1 MVHAGAAPRGQNAL
15 GMELHATHIKG
26 AVAQSH
32 NGTIGRQRSDFQT
45 RGQRV
50 AIDHPRMVTPH
61 DKRPGKSGKQTVVG
75 HDSAFGGN
83 TVVHF
88 RQLSQLPAEDFG
100 NGLVAET
107 HTEQRD
113 TPGGP
118 THHVEQAAGFARKSR
133 SGGEEHAVVVI
144 DRVEWYLIARNKMG
158 HGPALAHQLYEIVH
172 KGIVT
177 IHHQHVAR
185 RPTWM
190 LQPTLFG
197 RSTCR
202 FE

>member
-1 MVHAGAAPRGQNAL
+1 
-15 GMELHATHIKG
+15 
-26 AVAQSH
+26 
-32 NGTIGRQRSDFQT
+32 
-45 RGQRV
+45 
-50 AIDHPRMVTPH
+50 MVTPH
-61 DKRPGKSGKQTVVG
+61 NKRPGESGKQTVVG
-75 HDSAFGGN
+75 HNSAFGGD
-83 TVVHF
+83 TVIHF

-113 TPGGP
+113 APGCP
-118 THHVEQAAGFARKSR
+118 AHHVEQAAGFARQSR
-133 SGGEEHAVVVI
+133 TGGEKHTVVVI
-144 DRVEWYLIARNKMG
+144 DRLEGYLIARNKMG
-158 HGPALAHQLYEIVH
+158 HGPAFAHQLYEIVH

-197 RSTCR
+197 RSTRR